1 MDAITGLIG
10 GALTLTGMIVGGL
23 VWLIRLEGKINTQDA
38 LRLAL
43 ENRLARFEQRI
54 YSTLERI
61 ENKLDDK
68 VDRP

>member
-1 MDAITGLIG
+1 MDSLTGLIG
-10 GALTLTGMIVGGL
+10 GALTLMGMILGGL

-43 ENRLARFEQRI
+43 ENRLASFEQRI

>member
-1 MDAITGLIG
+1 MDSLTGLIG
-10 GALTLTGMIVGGL
+10 GALTLMGMIVGGL

-43 ENRLARFEQRI
+43 ENRLASFEQRI

-61 ENKLDDK
+61 EVKIDQKLDK
-68 VDRP
+68 E